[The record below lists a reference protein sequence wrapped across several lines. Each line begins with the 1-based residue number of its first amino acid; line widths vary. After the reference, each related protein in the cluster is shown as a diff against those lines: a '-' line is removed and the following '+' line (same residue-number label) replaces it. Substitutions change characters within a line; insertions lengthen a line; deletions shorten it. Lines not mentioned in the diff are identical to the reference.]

1 MSPRHRVDTEQTA
14 FFGFEPEP
22 PRRWRLPVLAAV
34 AAVLM
39 AAAITVG
46 TLIAVSHND
55 YRERIARDVEVV
67 EYVRAFMTTYTT
79 LDPFNANAYAD
90 RILAEATGDFARM
103 FAERQTE
110 ILIQVA
116 RAEPT
121 TGTVLDAGV
130 QRWNENGSADVL
142 VATKISQKAPDG
154 ESTIESGSRWIATA
168 TKEGDQWKISQLI
181 QVI

>member
-1 MSPRHRVDTEQTA
+1 MDKDGNGRHGPAGIGEVT
-14 FFGFEPEP
+14 GFWRQAGPA
-22 PRRWRLPVLAAV
+22 RWFEKDPQFDRDFKDRFLDLHI
-34 AAVLM
+34 
-39 AAAITVG
+39 AAAGRKLDHWSRTAEGSLALMVLLDQFPRNAFRG
-46 TLIAVSHND
+46 TAHM
-55 YRERIARDVEVV
+55 YA
-67 EYVRAFMTTYTT
+67 T
-79 LDPFNANAYAD
+79 DP
-90 RILAEATGDFARM
+90 LARM